1 MARQQ
6 PDQAAGRHD
15 DHGGTETEVFPSAND
30 SQLVGTP
37 QHRAASVLSVSVM
50 LHRARH
56 RQHSIKNAWRGLVG
70 EEFHRQRLLD
80 HLNLAASPLQPPT
93 KARRGHTENRWM
105 MVERIDAA
113 EIRAERVEQRLDQ
126 VLDALLSER
135 RQQAGQGERVPW
147 WRGWF
152 KVR

>member
-1 MARQQ
+1 
-6 PDQAAGRHD
+6 
-15 DHGGTETEVFPSAND
+15 
-30 SQLVGTP
+30 
-37 QHRAASVLSVSVM
+37 
-50 LHRARH
+50 
-56 RQHSIKNAWRGLVG
+56 
-70 EEFHRQRLLD
+70 
-80 HLNLAASPLQPPT
+80 
-93 KARRGHTENRWM
+93 M